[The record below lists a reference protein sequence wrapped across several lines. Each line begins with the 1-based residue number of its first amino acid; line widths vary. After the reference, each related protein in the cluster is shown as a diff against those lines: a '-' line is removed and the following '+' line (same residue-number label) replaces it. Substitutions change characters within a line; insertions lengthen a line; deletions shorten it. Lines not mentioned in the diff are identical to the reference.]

1 VFVSFSG
8 VQDTDAPT
16 EALKVRFSVLIV
28 YVIVDR
34 A

>member
-1 VFVSFSG
+1 VFVSFSSA
-8 VQDTDAPT
+8 QDTDAPT

-28 YVIVDR
+28 RVIMDR